1 MRRRRLK
8 KETKKELL
16 HTIYQ
21 LQSKWKRAE
30 RLLEESIDPT
40 IERINEEKIA
50 RMKFMYLLNEARR
63 NNIRAI

>member
-8 KETKKELL
+8 KQTKKELL

-21 LQSKWKRAE
+21 LQSKWKQAE
-30 RLLEESIDPT
+30 RLLEESIDPS
-40 IERINEEKIA
+40 IERINEEKIT

-63 NNIRAI
+63 KNIRAI